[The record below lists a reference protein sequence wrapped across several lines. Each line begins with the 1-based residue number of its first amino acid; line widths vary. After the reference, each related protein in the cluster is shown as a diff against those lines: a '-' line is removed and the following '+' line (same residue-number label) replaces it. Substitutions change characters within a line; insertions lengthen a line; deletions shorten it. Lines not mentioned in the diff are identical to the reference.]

1 MHSLNH
7 HIQCPA
13 IVIEWE
19 PDALTIV
26 ESASNVS
33 LCASITNPDLMNLRQ
48 AVQLQVITL
57 NSTAQ
62 GRLAI

>member
-1 MHSLNH
+1 MHSRNL

-19 PDALTIV
+19 ADALTIV

-33 LCASITNPDLMNLRQ
+33 LCASITNPDLMILRQ
-48 AVQLQVITL
+48 SVQLKVFTL
-57 NSTAQ
+57 SSTAQ